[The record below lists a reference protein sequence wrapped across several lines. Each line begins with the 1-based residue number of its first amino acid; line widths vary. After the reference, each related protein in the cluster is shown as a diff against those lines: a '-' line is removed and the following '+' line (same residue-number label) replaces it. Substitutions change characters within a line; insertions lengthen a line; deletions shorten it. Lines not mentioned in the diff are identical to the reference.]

1 MKNYVELAI
10 RTESVIS
17 SITNIDF
24 RLLHASLG
32 ISTEIGELV
41 HNRTYLGDSDLQK
54 LNLIEELGDLNW
66 YIAIACDVLN
76 LDFNRMIE
84 ANISKVLPN
93 NLDVLVIKSSEL
105 LDLFKKNIYY
115 RKNFDYKRIIMIIED
130 IVSALIELIK
140 ENDLNLDEILDKN
153 IKKLTARYPNK
164 FDSNKAINR
173 NLDAEHKT
181 LL

>member
-17 SITNIDF
+17 SINNIDF

-32 ISTEIGELV
+32 ICTEVGELV
-41 HNRTYLGDSDLQK
+41 HNRVYLGSTELQK
-54 LNLIEELGDLNW
+54 LNLIEELGDAFW
-66 YIAIACDVLN
+66 YVAIASDVLN
-76 LDFNRMIE
+76 LDLNKIIE
-84 ANISKVLPN
+84 TNISKVLPN

-105 LDLFKKNIYY
+105 LDIFKKAI
-115 RKNFDYKRIIMIIED
+115 FYKKYLDERRIVMIVED
-130 IVSALIELIK
+130 IVSALIELIN
-140 ENDLNLDEILDKN
+140 EHNLNLDEILEKN
-153 IKKLTARYPNK
+153 INKLTARYPNK

-173 NLDAEHKT
+173 DLNAEHKT